1 MNYFLFD
8 FVYLF
13 SALKKTVSI
22 SMIFE
27 WFNYRIFDGEW
38 NEVEW
43 DIREWNEVIRYFCD
57 GMQKIKRL
65 VDVSFQQN

>member
-1 MNYFLFD
+1 
-8 FVYLF
+8 
-13 SALKKTVSI
+13 
-22 SMIFE
+22 MIFE